1 MKHFIPACL
10 SILLLAGCATVK
22 TTKPTDTPPEPTP
35 VPVKITPQDITVTM
49 KPDVTNR
56 IPDDLEEKYLED
68 TSPFATLPDVL
79 IAELEE
85 RNFSESSAEATVPLL
100 VRPSG
105 RYEILGC
112 KIKQPY
118 YDSVAEAIRQT
129 VHFPKW
135 IKGMRTKE
143 TKRFLVNVTVEV
155 KVSESGSP
163 KPKSETQQ

>member
-10 SILLLAGCATVK
+10 SILLFAGCATTK
-22 TTKPTDTPPEPTP
+22 TTKPAAVAPEPTP
-35 VPVKITPQDITVTM
+35 VPVKIAPRDITVTM

-56 IPDDLEEKYLED
+56 IPDDLQEKYLEG

-85 RNFSESSAEATVPLL
+85 RKFTDTTAEATVPLL

-105 RYEILGC
+105 RYDILGR

-155 KVSESGSP
+155 KVPEHGSP
-163 KPKSETQQ
+163 KPKNKTQ

>member
-1 MKHFIPACL
+1 MKFLIPACL

-22 TTKPTDTPPEPTP
+22 TTKPADAAPEPTP
-35 VPVKITPQDITVTM
+35 VPVRITPQDITVTM

-56 IPDDLEEKYLED
+56 IPDDLQEKYLEG

-85 RNFSESSAEATVPLL
+85 RNFTDTTAEATVPLL

-105 RYEILGC
+105 RYEILGR

-118 YDSVAEAIRQT
+118 YDAVAEAIRRT

-155 KVSESGSP
+155 KVPETGSP
-163 KPKSETQQ
+163 KPKSETQ

>member
-10 SILLLAGCATVK
+10 SILLLAGCATVNAP
-22 TTKPTDTPPEPTP
+22 KPADAAPEPTP
-35 VPVKITPQDITVTM
+35 VPVKITPRDITVTM

-56 IPDDLEEKYLED
+56 IPDDLQEKYLEG

-79 IAELEE
+79 IAELEK
-85 RNFSESSAEATVPLL
+85 RDFSDTTAEATVPLL

-105 RYEILGC
+105 RYDILGRQ
-112 KIKQPY
+112 IKQPY

-143 TKRFLVNVTVEV
+143 TKRFLVNVMVEV
-155 KVSESGSP
+155 KVPEHGSP
-163 KPKSETQQ
+163 KPKNKTQ